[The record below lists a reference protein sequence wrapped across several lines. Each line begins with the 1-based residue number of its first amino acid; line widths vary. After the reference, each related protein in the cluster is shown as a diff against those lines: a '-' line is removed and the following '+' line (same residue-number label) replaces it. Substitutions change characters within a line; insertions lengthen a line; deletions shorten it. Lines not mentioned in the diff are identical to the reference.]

1 MDPYPSRVCMEQ
13 AELKLKEGDKGNRN
27 EHNIWRKGGDDQGEE
42 GVDTADGMLIFR
54 IKGLISVQHSNDDD
68 EGEPQDDDDD
78 DNLEYHIDEKKRDR
92 RKFIV

>member
-1 MDPYPSRVCMEQ
+1 M
-13 AELKLKEGDKGNRN
+13 
-27 EHNIWRKGGDDQGEE
+27 
-42 GVDTADGMLIFR
+42 DTADGMLIFR